1 MTQTEAPL
9 PYRHPMRVADLAPN
23 EPTTFELVPTTAQ
36 CTAIAEDIGVP
47 ALRKIRFTGTLA
59 PMGKRDWELKG
70 HLGATVTQDCVV
82 TLAPVTTRIEEDVLR
97 HWLAGLVRVPEDE
110 EVEMPE
116 DVTQEPLG
124 TEIDLGEVLVEAL
137 ALALPLYPRA
147 DGAAMSEQN
156 FAEPGVTAM
165 TDEAAR
171 PFAGLAGLRDKLSG
185 DSDGDGEDSSDT

>member
-1 MTQTEAPL
+1 MTQPKDAL
-9 PYRHPMRVADLAPN
+9 PFSHPIRVADLSPHEA
-23 EPTTFELVPTTAQ
+23 TAFEIIPSEAQ
-36 CTAIAEDIGVP
+36 CRAVAADIGVP

-59 PMGKRDWELKG
+59 PMGKRDWKMKAR
-70 HLGATVTQDCVV
+70 LGATVTQDCVV
-82 TLAPVTTRIEEDVLR
+82 TLAPVTTRIEDEVSR
-97 HWLAGLVRVPEDE
+97 HWIAGLVTAPEGD
-110 EVEMPE
+110 EVEMPD

-147 DGAAMSEQN
+147 EGAALETQN
-156 FAEPGVTAM
+156 FTEPGNTPM

-185 DSDGDGEDSSDT
+185 ESDPSDN

>member
-1 MTQTEAPL
+1 MTQPKDAL
-9 PYRHPMRVADLAPN
+9 PFSHPIRVADLSPHEA
-23 EPTTFELVPTTAQ
+23 TAFEIIPSEAQ
-36 CTAIAEDIGVP
+36 CRAVAADIGVP

-59 PMGKRDWELKG
+59 PMGKRDWKMKAR
-70 HLGATVTQDCVV
+70 LGATVTQDCVV
-82 TLAPVTTRIEEDVLR
+82 TLAPVTTRIEDEVSR
-97 HWLAGLVRVPEDE
+97 HWIAGLVTAPEGD
-110 EVEMPE
+110 EVEMPD

-147 DGAAMSEQN
+147 EGAALETQN
-156 FAEPGVTAM
+156 FTEPGNTPM

-185 DSDGDGEDSSDT
+185 KSDPSDN